1 MAAFSIGKPDASEFA
16 PYYAR
21 YVDLVQGDDII
32 KTLSA
37 QIDHTLWLLR
47 SVPDTKGDFRYAPD
61 KWNIKE
67 VVGHMIDTERV
78 FAYRALS
85 FARDDK
91 ATLPGMEQ
99 DDWNRASSSGSQQL
113 AELLS
118 EFECVRRSNLYLFQ
132 HLSPDAWMRRGTASG
147 REFTVRALA
156 YIIAGH
162 EQHHIQILQ
171 SRYLA

>member
-1 MAAFSIGKPDASEFA
+1 MAEQTIGRPDASEFA
-16 PYYAR
+16 PYYSR
-21 YVDLVQGDDII
+21 YVDLIRGDDII

-37 QIDHTLWLLR
+37 QIDRTVWLLR
-47 SVPDTKGDFRYAPD
+47 SLSDSKADFRYAPD
-61 KWNIKE
+61 KWNVKE
-67 VVGHMIDTERV
+67 VVGHMSDTERV

-85 FARDDK
+85 FARNDK

-99 DDWNRASSSGSQQL
+99 DDWVRASSSGTQQL
-113 AELLS
+113 AELVS
-118 EFECVRRSNLYLFQ
+118 EFECVRRSNLYFFQ

-147 REFTVRALA
+147 REFTVRAIA